1 MGGIAETSDDEYGEP
16 FDTVRAIID
25 RVKTEGDRAVLE
37 YEEKFDKVALTAL
50 AVTEAEQAEAE
61 ASVGEELKKPF
72 VWLNGI

>member
-1 MGGIAETSDDEYGEP
+1 M
-16 FDTVRAIID
+16 TVPYWNT
-25 RVKTEGDRAVLE
+25 KK
-37 YEEKFDKVALTAL
+37 KFDKVALTAL